1 VQGAKQVKR
10 AKLYAP
16 PWRQIG
22 PYSSEGALAGLDAR
36 SREWR
41 YLKQRRAELIA
52 HVGGS
57 PSAIQLQ
64 LIERC
69 AILMLRCRM
78 MDRRLMEDGGS
89 RFTGNDSTQF
99 CAWSNALSRTLV
111 LLDLT
116 VTGGKGKRGK
126 PRFLSSRSSI
136 EILRAAVNEGG
147 ATVADLIGDSS

>member
-10 AKLYAP
+10 AKAYAP
-16 PWRQIG
+16 PWRQVG
-22 PYSSEGALAGLDAR
+22 PYSSEGALAGVDAR

-41 YLKQRRAELIA
+41 YLQKRRADLVA

-78 MDRRLMEDGGS
+78 LDRRMMENAL
-89 RFTGNDSTQF
+89 TGNDSTQF

-116 VTGGKGKRGK
+116 VRGGKGKRGQ
-126 PRFLSSRSSI
+126 PRFLRNKSSI
-136 EILRAAVNEGG
+136 EILRTAMSEGG
-147 ATVADLIGDSS
+147 ATVADLIGDGP